1 VSKHRR
7 FYFDVNIFDIEVI
20 ALYTFAMAKD
30 IVDEMLDQWARERP
44 ELDASPLS
52 VAVRVQMLGR
62 RFRRDAER
70 SLAKAHIDYWDY
82 EVLATLRRHGHEKRL
97 TATRLAELSQIS
109 RAAMT
114 HRIDRLESRGL
125 VTRQG
130 HESDRRA
137 VLVSLTVAGR
147 SIVDKALEPRLRA
160 ARDSISGLTKTERRT
175 IARLMRKLMLTENDA

>member
-1 VSKHRR
+1 MFGSTVPSEDPVSKHRR

-70 SLAKAHIDYWDY
+70 FNALLDIGRRPYQFTYEQVVEDGPALAPN
-82 EVLATLRRHGHEKRL
+82 R
-97 TATRLAELSQIS
+97 
-109 RAAMT
+109 
-114 HRIDRLESRGL
+114 
-125 VTRQG
+125 
-130 HESDRRA
+130 
-137 VLVSLTVAGR
+137 VLV
-147 SIVDKALEPRLRA
+147 LR
-160 ARDSISGLTKTERRT
+160 IS
-175 IARLMRKLMLTENDA
+175 A